1 MVEVKEIELKG
12 HIIDS
17 LILPKVFDII
27 MDLRGD
33 FEVLEFNI
41 GKKKTD
47 YSFARMLV
55 KGRDRE
61 HLDRIL
67 GELHKLGAGVP
78 EIEEVELIPALADKV
93 LPDNFYSTTHHP
105 TYVRVGKKLIPVE
118 NIEMDGV
125 IVVDKQQ
132 NKAFCKKIGKIKQ
145 GELIVVGSKGVRVE
159 PPERP
164 RRGVGVFEFM
174 GSRISTEKPSKSLV
188 KHIAKEIIIVKKK
201 GGKIAVVAGPAV
213 IHTGAASHLA
223 EMIKEGMVDALL
235 AGNALA
241 VHDVEQSLFGT
252 SLGMNIETGLLAEAG
267 HRHHIRAINEIMKTG
282 SIKAA
287 VEKGILKSGIMY
299 ECIKKNIPF
308 VLAGSIRD
316 DGPLPDVITDVT
328 LAQEKMREAL
338 RNTQIVIMLASILHG
353 VATGNMLSSTVKTI
367 FVDINPASVTKLMD
381 RGTAQAL
388 GIVTDVGVF
397 LPMLVE
403 ELRKLK

>member
-1 MVEVKEIELKG
+1 MEVKEIELKG

-17 LILPKVFDII
+17 LILPRVFDAI
-27 MDLRGD
+27 MDLHGD

-47 YSFARMLV
+47 YSFARILV
-55 KGRDRE
+55 KGKDRE

-67 GELHKLGAGVP
+67 ADLHKLGAVAP
-78 EIEEVELIPALADKV
+78 EIEEVELAPAPTDKV

-105 TYVRVGKKLIPVE
+105 TYVKFGKKWLPVE
-118 NIEMDGV
+118 NIEMDSIIV
-125 IVVDKQQ
+125 IDKQQ
-132 NKAFCKKIGKIKQ
+132 NKAFCKKIGKVKQ
-145 GELIVVGSKGVRVE
+145 GDLIVVGSRGVRVE

-188 KHIAKEIIIVKKK
+188 KHIAKEIITVKKK
-201 GGKIAVVAGPAV
+201 GGKIVVIAGPAV
-213 IHTGAASHLA
+213 VHTGAAPYLT
-223 EMIKEGMVDALL
+223 EMIKDGVVDALL

-241 VHDVEQSLFGT
+241 VHDIEYALFGT
-252 SLGMNIETGLLAEAG
+252 SLGMSIETGLLSEAG
-267 HRHHIRAINEIMKTG
+267 HRHHMRAINEIMKVG

-287 VEKGILKSGIMY
+287 VEKGILKSGIMF
-299 ECIKKNIPF
+299 ECVRKNVPF

-316 DGPLPDVITDVT
+316 DGPLPDTITDVT
-328 LAQEKMREAL
+328 IAQEKMRQAL
-338 RNTQIVIMLASILHG
+338 QGVQIVIILATILHG
-353 VATGNMLSSTVKTI
+353 VATGNMLPSTVKTI

-403 ELRKLK
+403 ELKKLK